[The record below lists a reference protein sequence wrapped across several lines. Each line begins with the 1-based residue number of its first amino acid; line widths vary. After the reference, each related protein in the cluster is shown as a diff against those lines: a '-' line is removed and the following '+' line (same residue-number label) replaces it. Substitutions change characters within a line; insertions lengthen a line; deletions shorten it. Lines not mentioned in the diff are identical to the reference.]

1 MTGHRDQPRQAP
13 RDEPEPADRSDAGA
27 QVQRR
32 AHERLWSSL
41 ERAGLPMAQVDR
53 AGRIARATTAMGR
66 LLANERPVVQRE
78 GSITGETREIAEAL
92 RQLLQPADAVRSS
105 LDVVDSA
112 GRTWRLTAVRHGAAH
127 PFSAAMLRFTL
138 LVQHRPDEAA
148 ARAALN
154 ERFGLTPAE
163 SRCLLALPE
172 LGDVPSL
179 ARAFEVSPETIRS
192 QLRSVFA
199 KTGTGSQ
206 AELMLLLAREGL
218 IGGE

>member
-1 MTGHRDQPRQAP
+1 
-13 RDEPEPADRSDAGA
+13 
-27 QVQRR
+27 
-32 AHERLWSSL
+32 
-41 ERAGLPMAQVDR
+41 
-53 AGRIARATTAMGR
+53 
-66 LLANERPVVQRE
+66 
-78 GSITGETREIAEAL
+78 
-92 RQLLQPADAVRSS
+92 
-105 LDVVDSA
+105 
-112 GRTWRLTAVRHGAAH
+112 
-127 PFSAAMLRFTL
+127 MLRFTL
-138 LVQHRPDEAA
+138 LVQHRPDEVA

-179 ARAFEVSPETIRS
+179 ARAFEVNPETIRS

-206 AELMLLLAREGL
+206 TELVLLLAREGL